1 MTRIRRHPADVTADR
16 LLEDV
21 ERWHDK
27 FTPAERDALSLVRFV
42 LQQIAD
48 GER

>member
-1 MTRIRRHPADVTADR
+1 VRLRRHPADVTADR
-16 LLEDV
+16 LLDHV

-27 FTPAERDALSLVRFV
+27 FEPAERDALSLVRYV
-42 LQQIAD
+42 LQTIAD